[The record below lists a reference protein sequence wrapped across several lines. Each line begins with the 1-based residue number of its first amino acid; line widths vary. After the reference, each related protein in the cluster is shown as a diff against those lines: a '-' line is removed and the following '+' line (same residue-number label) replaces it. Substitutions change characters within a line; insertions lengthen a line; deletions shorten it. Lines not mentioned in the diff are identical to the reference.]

1 MSRGIQVRVKSSQII
16 VVLIVAMAAVGGVA
30 YWLSLPQPV
39 DEVPLR
45 IYSDPMTENVL
56 LAIENG
62 NYTEFSRDF
71 DDAMKKALNLASF
84 QQLISQ
90 FDSKIGDYVPGSKS
104 FIKGERVGGFII
116 AYYKAIY
123 TNEPVGVTVK
133 VVFTS
138 GNGPA
143 KITGLWFS
151 SPKLAS

>member
-1 MSRGIQVRVKSSQII
+1 M
-16 VVLIVAMAAVGGVA
+16 GGAA

-39 DEVPLR
+39 DETSLR
-45 IYSDPMTENVL
+45 IYSDPMTENLL
-56 LAIENG
+56 LAIESG

-71 DDAMKKALNLASF
+71 DDAMKNALTLANF
-84 QQLISQ
+84 QQLATQ
-90 FDSKIGDYVPGSKS
+90 FDSKIGNYIPGSKA
-104 FIKGERVGGFII
+104 FIKGERTGNFII
-116 AYYKAIY
+116 AYYKAEY
-123 TNEPVGVTVK
+123 TNEPAGVTVK

>member
-1 MSRGIQVRVKSSQII
+1 MKASYII
-16 VVLIVAMAAVGGVA
+16 IVLIVALAAIGGVV

-39 DEVPLR
+39 DELSLR
-45 IYSDPMTENVL
+45 IYSDPMTENLL

-71 DDAMKKALNLASF
+71 DDAMKNALNLASF
-84 QQLISQ
+84 QELRSK
-90 FDSKIGDYVPGSKS
+90 FDSKIGNYVPGSKA
-104 FIKGERVGGFII
+104 FIKGERTGEFII
-116 AYYKAIY
+116 AYYRANY
-123 TNEPVGVTVK
+123 TNEPAGVTVK

-138 GNGPA
+138 VNGPA

>member
-1 MSRGIQVRVKSSQII
+1 MKASYVII
-16 VVLIVAMAAVGGVA
+16 LLIVALAAVGGVA

-39 DEVPLR
+39 DEASLR
-45 IYSDPMTENVL
+45 IYADPMTENLL

-62 NYTEFSRDF
+62 DYTAFSRDF
-71 DDAMKKALNLASF
+71 DDAMKNALNLANF
-84 QQLISQ
+84 QQLRSQ
-90 FDSKIGDYVPGSKS
+90 FDSKIGDYVNGSKA
-104 FIKGERVGGFII
+104 FIRGERTGNYII
-116 AYYKAIY
+116 AYYKANY
-123 TNEPVGVTVK
+123 TNEPAGVTVK

>member
-1 MSRGIQVRVKSSQII
+1 MRVKVSRII
-16 VVLIVAMAAVGGVA
+16 IVLIVALAAVGGAA

-39 DEVPLR
+39 DEASLR

-71 DDAMKKALNLASF
+71 DDAMKNALNLASF
-84 QQLISQ
+84 QQLASR

-104 FIKGERVGGFII
+104 FIKGERVGDFII
-116 AYYKAIY
+116 AYYKANY
-123 TNEPVGVTVK
+123 TNEPAGVTVK

-138 GNGPA
+138 VNGPA

>member
-1 MSRGIQVRVKSSQII
+1 MKASYII
-16 VVLIVAMAAVGGVA
+16 IILIVALAAIGGVA

-39 DEVPLR
+39 DELSLR
-45 IYSDPMTENVL
+45 IYSDPMTENLL

-71 DDAMKKALNLASF
+71 DDAMKNALNLANF
-84 QQLISQ
+84 QELRSK
-90 FDSKIGDYVPGSKS
+90 FDSKIGDYVPGSKA
-104 FIKGERVGGFII
+104 FIKGERTGDFII
-116 AYYKAIY
+116 AYYRANY
-123 TNEPVGVTVK
+123 TNEPAGVTVK

-143 KITGLWFS
+143 RITGLWFS

>member
-1 MSRGIQVRVKSSQII
+1 MKASYVII
-16 VVLIVAMAAVGGVA
+16 LLIVALAAVGGVA

-39 DEVPLR
+39 DEVSLR
-45 IYSDPMTENVL
+45 IYADPMTENLL

-62 NYTEFSRDF
+62 DYTEFSRDF
-71 DDAMKKALNLASF
+71 DEAMKNALNLANF
-84 QQLISQ
+84 QQLRSQ
-90 FDSKIGDYVPGSKS
+90 FDSKIGDYVNGSKA
-104 FIKGERVGGFII
+104 FIRGERTGNYII
-116 AYYKAIY
+116 AYYKANY
-123 TNEPVGVTVK
+123 TNEPAGVTVK

>member
-1 MSRGIQVRVKSSQII
+1 MKASYVII
-16 VVLIVAMAAVGGVA
+16 LLIVALAAVGGIA

-39 DEVPLR
+39 DEVSLR
-45 IYSDPMTENVL
+45 IYADPMTENLL

-62 NYTEFSRDF
+62 DYTAFSRDF
-71 DDAMKKALNLASF
+71 DDAMKNALNLANF
-84 QQLISQ
+84 QQLKSQ
-90 FDSKIGDYVPGSKS
+90 FDSKIGDYVNGSKT
-104 FIKGERVGGFII
+104 FIRGERTGNYIM
-116 AYYKAIY
+116 AYYKANY
-123 TNEPVGVTVK
+123 TNEPAGVTVK

>member
-1 MSRGIQVRVKSSQII
+1 MKASYVII
-16 VVLIVAMAAVGGVA
+16 LLIVALAAVGGVA

-39 DEVPLR
+39 DEVSLR
-45 IYSDPMTENVL
+45 IYADPMTENLL

-62 NYTEFSRDF
+62 DYTAFSRDF
-71 DDAMKKALNLASF
+71 DDAMKNALNLANF
-84 QQLISQ
+84 QQLRSQ
-90 FDSKIGDYVPGSKS
+90 FDSKIGDYVNGSKA
-104 FIKGERVGGFII
+104 FIRGERTGNYII
-116 AYYKAIY
+116 AYYKANY
-123 TNEPVGVTVK
+123 TNEPAGVTVK